1 VTRTARSNR
10 TGSWLHRAPASA
22 KLAGLAILATAVLA
36 LPSPPAVAAAGAGL
50 LGLYASAG
58 LPPSVLWSQ
67 VRPLRWVVLILFG
80 FQALTRSWDV
90 AAMVAGKLVITV
102 ALAGLLTLTTRTS
115 VLLDVLE
122 RLMRRIPGVNA
133 ERAALV
139 LTLAIRAI
147 PVVASLAAEI
157 RDAQRA
163 RGGGL
168 DVRAYGVPLVVRS
181 LRYADSLGEALI
193 ARGLDD

>member
-1 VTRTARSNR
+1 M
-10 TGSWLHRAPASA
+10 
-22 KLAGLAILATAVLA
+22 LAAGVLA
-36 LPSPPAVAAAGAGL
+36 LPSALAVALAGL
-50 LGLYASAG
+50 GLLALYASAS
-58 LPPSVLWSQ
+58 LSPVVVWTQ
-67 VRPLRWVVLILFG
+67 IRPLRWVLLLLIG
-80 FQALTRSWDV
+80 FQTLTRGWELAV
-90 AAMVAGKLVITV
+90 LVTGKLAITV
-102 ALAGLLTLTTRTS
+102 ALAGLLTLTTPVS
-115 VLLDVLE
+115 ALLDVLE
-122 RLMRRIPGVNA
+122 RLMRRIPGVNP

-181 LRYADSLGEALI
+181 LRYSDALGEALV
-193 ARGLDD
+193 ARGVDD